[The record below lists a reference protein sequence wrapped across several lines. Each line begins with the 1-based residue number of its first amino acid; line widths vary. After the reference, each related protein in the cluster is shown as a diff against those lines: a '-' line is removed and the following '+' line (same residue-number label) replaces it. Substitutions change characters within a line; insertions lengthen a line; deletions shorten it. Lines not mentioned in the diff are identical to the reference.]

1 MMSDAD
7 RIQHVLDT
15 IARIKGFVAGMD
27 QVDFLGNLAVQDAV
41 AYNIT
46 VIGEATRCITDVFKS
61 AHPEIPWR
69 QIQAMRNILVHD
81 YLRTDV
87 EQLWLVTKTDLDDL
101 SQKLMEAKDST
112 LANSATPADRFDD

>member
-7 RIQHVLDT
+7 RIQHVLDA
-15 IARIKGFVAGMD
+15 IARIKGFVEGMD
-27 QVDFLGNLAVQDAV
+27 QAAFVGNPAVQDAV

-46 VIGEATRCITDVFKS
+46 VIGEATRCITDAFKG
-61 AHPEIPWR
+61 AHPEVPWR

-87 EQLWLVTKTDLDDL
+87 EQLWLVTQNDLDDL
-101 SQKLMEAKDST
+101 AKKLTAAKKLVLDVSPR
-112 LANSATPADRFDD
+112 SDGS